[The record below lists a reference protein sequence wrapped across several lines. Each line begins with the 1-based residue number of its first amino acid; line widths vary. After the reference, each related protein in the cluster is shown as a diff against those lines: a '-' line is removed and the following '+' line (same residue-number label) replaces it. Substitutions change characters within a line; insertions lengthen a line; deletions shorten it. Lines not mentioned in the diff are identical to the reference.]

1 MEVTKVS
8 ITLFLVITLAISSNY
23 NVLAESGVSKTTKYG
38 ECIYDDFCK
47 VGKSETHECFV
58 KCLKTGKHKKK
69 KYIGGECVPK
79 SPQYGYCCCIKR

>member
-1 MEVTKVS
+1 MDMVYM
-8 ITLFLVITLAISSNY
+8 IIALTLVVFICA
-23 NVLAESGVSKTTKYG
+23 VSKTTKYG

-47 VGKSETHECFV
+47 VGKSGTHECFV
-58 KCLKTGKHKKK
+58 KCLKTGKHKK